1 MFTAGFY
8 RDRRRRLM
16 SQIGS
21 GLILLPG
28 HLDAPMN
35 YLDNPYPFRQDS
47 SFLYFVGLDQPGL
60 AAVLDA
66 DSGAEIVFGSDPT
79 EDSIVW
85 TGPLPSIRQQAEQV
99 GICETRPIEPLA
111 PFIRQ
116 ARQHGRSIH
125 FLPPCRPETAI
136 QLHQWLFIPVNEIPA
151 QSSERL
157 IRAVVE
163 QRSVKT
169 IDEIRQIEAA
179 VGITHSMVRAAA
191 RIAHPGIREY
201 QVVAAVDHACRWRG
215 GMPGFISIVTTHG
228 EVLHNRVCTETLKSG
243 DLLVCDIGGESAEH
257 YTGDITRT
265 LPIGG
270 RFDSRQRDIYSI
282 VYNAQRTAI
291 AAMRPGVEFRE
302 IHRLACVELARG
314 LIAIGLMKGDPD
326 QAVAAGAHTLF
337 FPCGLGHMLGLDV
350 HDMEGLGEDFV
361 GYTETIHRNPAFGWR
376 SLRLAKPLEVGFVIT
391 VEPGIYMIPD
401 QIDRWQAR
409 KQCGDFINYET
420 LSQWRDFGGI
430 RIEDVTLV
438 IERSCKILGPVFA
451 TTADQLEELVQSEQ
465 AGTDCLF

>member
-1 MFTAGFY
+1 MFPAEVY
-8 RDRRRRLM
+8 RDRRARLR

-35 YLDNPYPFRQDS
+35 YIDNPYPFHQDS

-99 GICETRPIEPLA
+99 GVSETQPIEQLTQ
-111 PFIRQ
+111 FIRQ
-116 ARQHGRSIH
+116 ARQRGRAIH
-125 FLPPCRPETAI
+125 YLPPCRPETVI
-136 QLHQWLFIPVNEIPA
+136 QLHQMLYIPIDEIPN
-151 QSSERL
+151 QCSEPL

-169 IDEIRQIEAA
+169 PDEIRQIESAIE
-179 VGITHSMVRAAA
+179 ITHAMLRAAA
-191 RIAHPGIREY
+191 RVARPGVREY
-201 QVVAAVDHACRWRG
+201 QVVAAVDHACRWHG

-228 EVLHNRVCTETLKSG
+228 EVLHNRVCTETLKAG
-243 DLLVCDIGGESAEH
+243 DLLVCDIGGETPLH

-265 LPIGG
+265 LPVGG
-270 RFDSRQRDIYSI
+270 RFTARQKDIYAI
-282 VYNAQRTAI
+282 VHHAQRSAI
-291 AAMRPGVEFRE
+291 AAMHPGIEFRDV
-302 IHRLACVELARG
+302 HRLACVELARG
-314 LIAIGLMKGDPD
+314 LTELGLMKGDPE

-361 GYTETIHRNPAFGWR
+361 GYTAAIRRNPAFGWR
-376 SLRLAKPLEVGFVIT
+376 SLRLARPLDAGFCCHRRARYLLHPRPDRPLAGQKP
-391 VEPGIYMIPD
+391 M
-401 QIDRWQAR
+401 R
-409 KQCGDFINYET
+409 
-420 LSQWRDFGGI
+420 
-430 RIEDVTLV
+430 
-438 IERSCKILGPVFA
+438 
-451 TTADQLEELVQSEQ
+451 
-465 AGTDCLF
+465 

>member
-1 MFTAGFY
+1 MFSAEVY
-8 RDRRRRLM
+8 HDRRRRLM
-16 SQIGS
+16 NQIGS

-60 AAVLDA
+60 AAVLDI
-66 DSGAEIVFGSDPT
+66 DSGVEMVFGSDPT

-85 TGPLPSIRQQAEQV
+85 TGPLPLLHQQVEQV
-99 GICETRPIEPLA
+99 GISRTQPIEQLPDCL
-111 PFIRQ
+111 RQ
-116 ARQHGRSIH
+116 ARQQGRAIH
-125 FLPPCRPETAI
+125 YLPPCRPETTI
-136 QLHQWLFIPVNEIPA
+136 QLHRWLNIPIDEI
-151 QSSERL
+151 QSQCSHPL

-163 QRSVKT
+163 QRSIKSA
-169 IDEIRQIEAA
+169 DEIRQIESAIE
-179 VGITHSMVRAAA
+179 ITHSMVRAAA
-191 RIAHPGIREY
+191 RVARPGVREY

-228 EVLHNRVCTETLKSG
+228 EVLHNRVCNETLKAG

-265 LPIGG
+265 FPVGG
-270 RFDSRQRDIYSI
+270 RFDSRQKDIYTI
-282 VYNAQRTAI
+282 VYNAQRTAM
-291 AAMRPGVEFRE
+291 ATMRPGVEFRE

-314 LIAIGLMKGDPD
+314 LIAIGLMKGDPN

-361 GYTETIHRNPAFGWR
+361 GYTGTIRRNPAFGFK
-376 SLRLAKPLEVGFVIT
+376 SLRLAKPLEPGFVVT
-391 VEPGIYMIPD
+391 VEPGIYLIPD

-409 KQCGDFINYET
+409 QQCGDFIDFEA
-420 LSQWRDFGGI
+420 LQKWRDFGGI
-430 RIEDVTLV
+430 RVEDVTLV
-438 IERSCKILGPVFA
+438 KERGCKILGSEFA
-451 TTADQLEELVQSEQ
+451 STADQLEELIQSEQ
-465 AGTDCLF
+465 AGTNCPF